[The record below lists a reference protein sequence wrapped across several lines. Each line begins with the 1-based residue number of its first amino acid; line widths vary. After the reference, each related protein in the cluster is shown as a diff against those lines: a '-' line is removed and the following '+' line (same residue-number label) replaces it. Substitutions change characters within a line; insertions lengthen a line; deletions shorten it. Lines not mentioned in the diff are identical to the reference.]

1 MPALQLFLLGPLDL
15 RLDDREVPK
24 PPTIKSQS
32 LLAYLAL
39 HRQQRQPRERLADLF
54 WGDRPERRA
63 RRSLATA
70 LWHIRRCLPDEAL
83 LLSDVKSAQFDPQAD
98 LWLDVAEFESL
109 VVRPDAWS
117 LQSGIALY
125 RGDFMEGFYDDW
137 VLNERYRLETLYSEA
152 LAQLMTGLELRGQ
165 YHDAL
170 AVALRLLEHDPLR
183 EDAHRLAMRA
193 FCRLGQRNAAL
204 EQYRRCQEIVQEEL
218 GAEPM
223 SGTTELHQTILH
235 GDYDVGP
242 PIEAPAAGGMAAELA
257 LSLGHNPLDP
267 IVRSTLMGRETE
279 MAFLQGCYE
288 TAQSGQRGGLVLI
301 SGEAGVGKTRL
312 LEEFADQLRWQ
323 GVRVLWGR
331 CYEFERL
338 LPYQPM
344 VEALQGIV
352 GEIGAPGMKAL
363 PTWVLGELVQLVP
376 QLSEELPEFKVRPET
391 PSDQERTHLFEGV
404 ARFLASL
411 ATKSGLLLVLDD
423 LHWVTESTL
432 HMVHYLARN
441 VAHRRVLIVGTLRP
455 EEVGPQHPLA
465 ALRQQL
471 EREGLVRLL
480 DLACLSQKDLEAIV
494 LEMSGSTDTVA
505 LLAHRLYEET
515 EGNPFFLMETVKA
528 LFEAGLIDLEGG
540 AWSGDFARI
549 SEAELPLPTAVSEAI
564 EARVRQLNES
574 DRQALR
580 VAAVLGREFDFH
592 LLNSAWGQQEEGT
605 LEALETLLR
614 RRFVEEGSGVLARDY
629 VFHHHRIREVVYA
642 GIPLRHRQ
650 RLHGRAG
657 KAMETLYAENVEEM
671 AGELAFHF
679 GEAREVEKELAPKA
693 VHYLLLGGDQAR
705 LAYAHHEAIEYYSQ
719 ALSLQKEQ
727 GNYERAA
734 RTLMKLGLTYH
745 TGFDFAQARRA
756 FDGAF
761 SLRKKAEATP
771 PAQGPVAPH
780 ALRLPWYEPV
790 TLDPGLASDIYS
802 VGVSCH
808 LFTGL
813 VELSPD
819 MDVVPGVAQNWDM
832 SEGGRRFVFRLRD
845 DVRWS
850 DGKRV
855 TAHDFE
861 YAWKRALEL
870 GTASQ
875 NAKLLLDVKGAR
887 ELWTG
892 ETRETDRLGVRALD
906 ALTLEVELEEPAVNF
921 LHLLTTETACPVP
934 KHLVEALGGRWTEP
948 GNIVTNGPFMLAEW
962 RPGESM
968 RLVSNPGYFGR
979 LSGNV
984 HEVALAFL
992 PAVRS
997 AELEMY
1003 GAGELDVATLQD
1015 PPIVDLARGRFP
1027 GEYVSFPIL
1036 STLHV
1041 GFDVSRPPFDDPRV
1055 RRALTLAVDR
1065 EQLADVHL
1073 GGQVFPA
1080 TGGFVPPGMP
1090 GHSAGIGL
1098 PHDPEQA
1105 RRLLDEAGYP
1115 GGRGFPV
1122 AEALAPGLRVDE
1134 RVESRQLQ
1142 AYWSDNLGLEIR
1154 WQALDVGAWLDR
1166 LNSEPPHLHLTAWM
1180 AQYPDPD
1187 DFLRAAAFRRRNRWQ
1202 NDVYDRLVEEAQ
1214 RATTPAIRIKLYQK
1228 ADKILVEEAPIM
1240 PIYYDRGHLLLK
1252 PWVTRFPTSS
1262 LRWYG
1267 HWHDAI
1273 VEPH

>member
-1 MPALQLFLLGPLDL
+1 MPALQFFLLGPLDL
-15 RLDDREVPK
+15 RVDDREVAK

-39 HRQQRQPRERLADLF
+39 HRQQRQPRERLSGLF

-83 LLSDVKSAQFDPQAD
+83 LLSDVKSAQLDPQAD

-109 VVRPDAWS
+109 VARPDAWS

-152 LAQLMTGLELRGQ
+152 LAQLMTGLELQGQ

-170 AVALRLLEHDPLR
+170 PVALRLLEHDPLR

-223 SGTTELHQTILH
+223 SGTTELHQTILD
-235 GDYDVGP
+235 GDYDIGP
-242 PIEAPAAGGMAAELA
+242 PIEAPGAAGTAVEAALP
-257 LSLGHNPLDP
+257 LGHNPLDP
-267 IVRSTLMGRETE
+267 IVRSPLMGRETE

-288 TAQSGQRGGLVLI
+288 RVQSGQKGGLVLV

-312 LEEFADQLRWQ
+312 VEEFANQLRWR

-344 VEALQGIV
+344 VEALQAIV
-352 GEIGAPGMKAL
+352 DDIGAPDMKAL
-363 PTWVLGELVQLVP
+363 PTWVLAELVHLVP
-376 QLSEELPEFKVRPET
+376 QLSEKVPEFRVRPDT
-391 PSDQERTHLFEGV
+391 PSDQERMHLFEGV
-404 ARFLASL
+404 ARFLASVS
-411 ATKSGLLLVLDD
+411 TKSALLLVLDD

-432 HMVHYLARN
+432 QMVHYLARN
-441 VAHRRVLIVGTLRP
+441 LAHRRVLIVGTLRP
-455 EEVGPQHPLA
+455 EAVGPQHSLA

-480 DLACLSQKDLEAIV
+480 DLAGLSEKALEAMVI
-494 LEMSGSTDTVA
+494 EMSGSGDAVA
-505 LLAHRLYEET
+505 PLARRLYEET

-528 LFEAGLIDLEGG
+528 LFDAGLVGLEGG

-549 SEAELPLPTAVSEAI
+549 SEAELPLPAAVSEAI
-564 EARVRQLNES
+564 EARVRQLNKNE
-574 DRQALR
+574 RQALE
-580 VAAVLGREFDFH
+580 VAAVLGREFDLD
-592 LLNSAWGQQEEGT
+592 LLNSAWKQQEEAT

-614 RRFVEEGSGVLARDY
+614 RRFVEEGSGVLGRDY
-629 VFHHHRIREVVYA
+629 VFHHHKIREVVYA
-642 GIPLRHRQ
+642 GIPLLHRR

-657 KAMETLYAENVEEM
+657 NAMETLYASNVEEM
-671 AGELAFHF
+671 ASELAFHF
-679 GEAREVEKELAPKA
+679 GQAREVEEKLAPKA
-693 VHYLLLGGDQAR
+693 VRYLLLGGDQAR
-705 LAYAHHEAIEYYSQ
+705 LAYAHHEAIEYYSR
-719 ALSLQKEQ
+719 ALALQKEL
-727 GNYERAA
+727 GDYERAA

-745 TGFDFAQARRA
+745 TGLDFAGARRA

-761 SLRKKAEATP
+761 SLRKKAEVMR
-771 PAQGPVAPH
+771 PAQRPLAPH

-790 TLDPGLASDIYS
+790 TLDPALASDTYS
-802 VGVSCH
+802 AGVTGH

-813 VELSPD
+813 VELSPE
-819 MDVVPGVAQNWDM
+819 MDVVPGVAQSWELF
-832 SEGGRRFVFRLRD
+832 EGGRRFVFHLRD

-850 DGKRV
+850 DGERV

-861 YAWKRALEL
+861 YAWKRAMEA
-870 GTASQ
+870 GTASRSA
-875 NAKLLLDVKGAR
+875 NLLLDVKGAR
-887 ELWTG
+887 DLQTG
-892 ETRETDRLGVRALD
+892 ETREADRLGVRALD
-906 ALTLEVELEEPAVNF
+906 ALTLEVELEEPAGNF
-921 LHLLTTETACPVP
+921 LHLLTTETSCPVP
-934 KHLVEALGGRWTEP
+934 KHTVEALGGRWTEA

-962 RPGESM
+962 HPGESM
-968 RLVSNPGYFGR
+968 RLVGNPEYFGR
-979 LSGNV
+979 ASGNV

-1015 PPIVDLARGRFP
+1015 PPVVDLARQRYP

-1090 GHSAGIGL
+1090 GHSPGIGL

-1105 RRLLDEAGYP
+1105 RQLLDEAGYP
-1115 GGRGFPV
+1115 DGRGFPV
-1122 AEALAPGLRVDE
+1122 TEALAPGLRVDE

-1142 AYWSDNLGLEIR
+1142 AYWRDNLGLEIR
-1154 WQALDVGAWLDR
+1154 WQALEVRAWLDR
-1166 LNSEPPHLHLTAWM
+1166 LSSEPPHLHLTASM

-1187 DFLRAAAFRRRNRWQ
+1187 DLLRATPFRRRNRWQ
-1202 NDVYDRLVEEAQ
+1202 NDAYDRLVEKARQ
-1214 RATTPAIRIKLYQK
+1214 ATTPAVRIELYQK
-1228 ADKILVEEAPIM
+1228 ADAMLVEEAPIM